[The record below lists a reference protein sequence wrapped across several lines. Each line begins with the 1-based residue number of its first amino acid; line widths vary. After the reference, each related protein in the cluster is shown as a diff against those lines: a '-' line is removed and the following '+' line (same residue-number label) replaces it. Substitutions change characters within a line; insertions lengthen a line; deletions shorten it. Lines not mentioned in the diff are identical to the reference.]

1 MKRLRQASCLK
12 VEAARLTLRSHCPYY
27 GAMEMMNNV
36 DSELDALEERI
47 GRLAALVR
55 RLRAEN
61 AGLSEQQRTTQAE
74 NVALRA
80 KVDSASTRLQRLLE
94 QLPEEAA

>member
-1 MKRLRQASCLK
+1 
-12 VEAARLTLRSHCPYY
+12 
-27 GAMEMMNNV
+27 MNNV